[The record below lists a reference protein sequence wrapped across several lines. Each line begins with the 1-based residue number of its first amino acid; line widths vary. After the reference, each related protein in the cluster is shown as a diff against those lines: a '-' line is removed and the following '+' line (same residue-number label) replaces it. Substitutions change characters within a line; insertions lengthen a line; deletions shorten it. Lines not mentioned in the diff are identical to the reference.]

1 MEHAAKGIALHP
13 GALERRAPQIQRTIP
28 VVALGLALSL
38 IFAISFGLC
47 VLSYL
52 VAPTW
57 PISHAMLAMML
68 PGFVMLSLPS
78 FILGLLESIV
88 WGWYIALIFGPLYN
102 FLAARTR

>member
-1 MEHAAKGIALHP
+1 MEHAVRGIELPVGTA
-13 GALERRAPQIQRTIP
+13 EKRVSRASGSIP

-38 IFAISFGLC
+38 FFALSFALC

-57 PISHAMLAMML
+57 PISHAMLATML
-68 PGFVMLSLPS
+68 PGFVLLSLPS
-78 FILGLLESIV
+78 FILGLLESLA

-102 FLAARTR
+102 FFAARYR

>member
-1 MEHAAKGIALHP
+1 MEHAVRGMKLPA
-13 GALERRAPQIQRTIP
+13 GALNKSAAGAASSIP

-38 IFAISFGLC
+38 FFALSFGLC

-57 PISHAMLAMML
+57 PISHAMLGVLL
-68 PGFVMLSLPS
+68 PGFVLLSLPS
-78 FILGLLESIV
+78 FILGLLESLA

-102 FLAARTR
+102 FFAARYR

>member
-1 MEHAAKGIALHP
+1 MEHAIKGIELTDVVEKR
-13 GALERRAPQIQRTIP
+13 GSRASGPIP
-28 VVALGLALSL
+28 VVALGLSLSLFFALS
-38 IFAISFGLC
+38 FVLC

-68 PGFVMLSLPS
+68 PGFVLLSIPS
-78 FILGLLESIV
+78 FILGLIESVV

-102 FLAARTR
+102 FFAARAR